1 MDKMY
6 ALTTWIILVYCT
18 IYTTVNALDS
28 EQHTCGSV
36 HGNRVRRHDH
46 EQYPRHPPKGNK
58 YGYAMQFETG
68 QVIQYSKR
76 GIASRKFSVD
86 FWMKVEGGQQ
96 NPAIIL
102 HAYEKCAPKNES
114 RGWFIGLHE
123 AGLTRDL
130 RVIYTVQSASADSNK
145 TIISHSKIEAKRWYH
160 VAATYDGTRM
170 KLYLN
175 QAKVAVGYGQKGML
189 FDAPN
194 CVVLEVGGDVK
205 RGLFYRGTIDKLRLW
220 NEAISH
226 QTITQSL
233 PENGINSVMDKISMY
248 DDFNNNDINSINWIP
263 VLYQHPKFVRS
274 TVPDDKHDLSI
285 RKPPCGKTICDNPE
299 VVRSYLKH
307 PRSRGMKRLTI
318 RFINVM
324 NDDGGQAIL
333 SDSDIKSQFH
343 LMQTAFSRYN
353 ISWEL
358 KVEEIR
364 KSYLRSQTIL
374 HGSECR
380 GKRKDDVRLM
390 CIDDYK
396 KQIGITNR
404 DGLNVFVVNLNDENT
419 QGMAVFPWEKSLH
432 TVFGG
437 VFLPPKNFA
446 TTTVLIKIDFNI

>member
-1 MDKMY
+1 MY
-6 ALTTWIILVYCT
+6 ALATWTMLVYCT
-18 IYTTVNALDS
+18 IYSTVHALDS
-28 EQHTCGSV
+28 EHDKCGTI
-36 HGNRVRRHDH
+36 HGNRVRRHEH
-46 EQYPRHPPKGNK
+46 EQYPRRPPQGNK
-58 YGYAMQFETG
+58 YGYALQFETG
-68 QVIQYSKR
+68 QVIQYPKQR
-76 GIASRKFSVD
+76 IASKKFSVD

-102 HAYEKCAPKNES
+102 HAYETCAPENES

-123 AGLTRDL
+123 AGVTRDL
-130 RVIYTVQSASADSNK
+130 RVIFTVHSASANSNK
-145 TIISHSKIEAKRWYH
+145 TIISHSKIETKRWYH
-160 VAATYDGTRM
+160 VAATYDGTHM
-170 KLYLN
+170 KLYVN
-175 QAKVAVGYGQKGML
+175 QAKVAVGYGQKGMI
-189 FDAPN
+189 FDTPQ
-194 CVVLEVGGDVK
+194 CVVLEVGGNVK
-205 RGLFYRGTIDKLRLW
+205 RGLFYRGVIDKLRLW

-248 DDFNNNDINSINWIP
+248 EDFNNNDMKSINW
-263 VLYQHPKFVRS
+263 VSVSYQYPKFVRS

-307 PRSRGMKRLTI
+307 SRSRRLKHLRI
-318 RFINVM
+318 RFINIM
-324 NDDGGQAIL
+324 DDDGARPIL

-343 LMQTAFSRYN
+343 LTQTAFLRYN

-358 KVEEIR
+358 KVQKIR
-364 KSYLRSQTIL
+364 NSYLRSQTIL
-374 HGSECR
+374 HGTECR
-380 GKRKDDVRLM
+380 EKRKDDSRRLM

-396 KQIGITNR
+396 KHIGITNK

-419 QGMAVFPWEKSLH
+419 RGMAVFPWEKSLH

-446 TTTVLIKIDFNI
+446 TTTVLAKIDFNIF